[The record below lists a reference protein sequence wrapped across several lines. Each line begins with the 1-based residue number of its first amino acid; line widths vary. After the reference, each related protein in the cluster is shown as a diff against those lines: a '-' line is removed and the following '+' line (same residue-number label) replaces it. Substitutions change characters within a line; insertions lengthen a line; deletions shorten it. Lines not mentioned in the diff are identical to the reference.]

1 MIRPIR
7 PDVWRSRLGRRH
19 RTDARRAREGAAAV
33 EFAMVALPFFVLL
46 YSLIELGLV
55 FMIDAVAE
63 NAVVDA
69 TRLVRTGQAYEQ
81 GFDATKFKTAFC
93 NNMSV
98 FKSGCAA
105 RTTVDVRVVASFAA
119 TDEGEDTDGD
129 GVPDKDNYNG
139 GDAEDLV
146 VVRIWYRQP
155 MIAPS
160 LTQAVSKGG
169 PGEIVI
175 SSTTAFRNEPWRA

>member
-1 MIRPIR
+1 MTRPLRLRLERLR
-7 PDVWRSRLGRRH
+7 PRRLPVRGRK
-19 RTDARRAREGAAAV
+19 AREGAAAV
-33 EFAMVALPFFVLL
+33 EFALVALPFFVLL

-69 TRLVRTGQAYEQ
+69 TRLVRTGQAYEE
-81 GFDATKFKTAFC
+81 GFDATRFKTAFC
-93 NNMSV
+93 DNMSV
-98 FKSGCAA
+98 FKNRCAA
-105 RTTVDVRVVASFAA
+105 RTTIDVRVVASFAA
-119 TDEGEDTDGD
+119 TDEGEDANGD
-129 GVPDKDNYNG
+129 GVPDNDNYNG

-146 VVRIWYRQP
+146 LVRVWYRQP
-155 MIAPS
+155 MIVPS

-175 SSTTAFRNEPWRA
+175 SSTAAFRNEPWRA

>member
-1 MIRPIR
+1 MIRRRAQICSRR
-7 PDVWRSRLGRRH
+7 PAG
-19 RTDARRAREGAAAV
+19 ARRAREGAAAV

-81 GFDATKFKTAFC
+81 GFDATKFKAAFC
-93 NNMSV
+93 ENMGV
-98 FKSGCAA
+98 FKSDCAA
-105 RTTVDVRVVASFAA
+105 RTTIDVRVVTSFAA
-119 TDEGEDTDGD
+119 ADEGADADGD
-129 GVPDKDNYNG
+129 GVPDADSYNG

-146 VVRIWYRQP
+146 LVRIWYRQP

-160 LTQAVSKGG
+160 LTQAVASGG
-169 PGEIVI
+169 TGEVVI
-175 SSTTAFRNEPWRA
+175 SSTTAFRNEPWKA

>member
-1 MIRPIR
+1 
-7 PDVWRSRLGRRH
+7 
-19 RTDARRAREGAAAV
+19 
-33 EFAMVALPFFVLL
+33 MVALPFFVLL

-119 TDEGEDTDGD
+119 TDEGEDADGD